1 MQWLPPI
8 SAPPNPLPTAGPDP
22 GRLPYEQRGERKA
35 PGAGRYCSC
44 GSCGGKLPRAPGQTL
59 ADSAPPRAAGW
70 AEARCGQKRGA
81 EQGQRG
87 ARRSPSPD
95 RRAGAAAPPRLPPLV
110 LQLPPP
116 PRPQP
121 LPHRPPPPLLPTPPP
136 PPSLPSRAPARRPPV
151 LVFVALAR
159 PLTFW
164 PYLCWPL
171 ALLLALGPQ
180 GVKIPAVS

>member
-116 PRPQP
+116 PRTQP
-121 LPHRPPPPLLPTPPP
+121 LPHRGSAPLLHIPPPHPSPAARQPADLLS
-136 PPSLPSRAPARRPPV
+136 PSLSR
-151 LVFVALAR
+151 LHGLSLSG
-159 PLTFW
+159 LTSAGRSPFFL
-164 PYLCWPL
+164 P
-171 ALLLALGPQ
+171 
-180 GVKIPAVS
+180 